1 MQKTYHDEIG
11 NILFFFGIALLVV
24 LVGIAGYMQVE
35 GWDFLD
41 SLYMTLITI
50 TTVGFGEV
58 HALTNA
64 GKVFTIV
71 LIVGGMAAV
80 SVWLGAVTS
89 IVVHR
94 EIRPFF
100 WRRKMEKAIASLEN
114 HIIICG
120 AGETARIAL
129 QEFQKAGEKLVL
141 IDKDQAVLADFME
154 TTHSISVLE
163 GDATKDET
171 LRQANIVKAKGLITT
186 LPTDAENLF
195 VVISARALN
204 PKIRIVAR
212 AIESH
217 THEKLLQVGADYVI
231 SPKILEGLRM
241 ASVLLRPAVVSFLD
255 VMMRETEITL
265 RMEDLKVPEA
275 SPLAGKTLS
284 EAKIPQMTGL
294 IIIAMKKH
302 DGRFIFNPGPRNML
316 QPGDELIVLGKHDQ
330 FDQLRS
336 YLNHANATPGA

>member
-1 MQKTYHDEIG
+1 MQKTYRDEIG

-24 LVGIAGYMQVE
+24 LAGIVGYMHVE
-35 GWDFLD
+35 GWNFLD

-58 HALTNA
+58 HPLTGP
-64 GKVFTIV
+64 GKIFTLI

-89 IVVHR
+89 IVIHR

-100 WRRKMEKAIASLEN
+100 WRRKMEKEIASTEN

-129 QEFQKAGEKLVL
+129 QEFQKANEKIVI
-141 IDKDQAVLADFME
+141 IDKDAGALGDLAENTRYVL
-154 TTHSISVLE
+154 VLE

-171 LRQANIVKAKGLITT
+171 LQQANIRKAKGLITT

-217 THEKLLQVGADYVI
+217 THDKLLQVGADYVI

-265 RMEDLKVPEA
+265 RMEDLKVPDD
-275 SPLAGKTLS
+275 SPLSGQTLS
-284 EAKIPQMTGL
+284 EARIPQMTGL

-302 DGRFIFNPGPRNML
+302 DGRFIFNPGPRNIL

-336 YLNHANATPGA
+336 YLENADFKVET

>member
-1 MQKTYHDEIG
+1 MQKTYRDEFG

-24 LVGIAGYMQVE
+24 LVGIVGYMHVE
-35 GWDFLD
+35 GWNFLD

-58 HALTNA
+58 HTLTSA
-64 GKVFTIV
+64 GKIFTV
-71 LIVGGMAAV
+71 ALIVGGMAAV

-89 IVVHR
+89 IVIHR

-100 WRRKMEKAIASLEN
+100 WRRKMEKEIAATDN
-114 HIIICG
+114 HVIICG

-129 QEFQKAGEKLVL
+129 QEFQKAGEKIVV
-141 IDKDQAVLADFME
+141 IDKDGAALSDLAENSPNVL
-154 TTHSISVLE
+154 VLE

-171 LRQANIVKAKGLITT
+171 LQQANIGKAKGLITT

-217 THEKLLQVGADYVI
+217 THDKLLQVGADYVI

-241 ASVLLRPAVVSFLD
+241 ASVLLRPAVVSFLE

-275 SPLAGKTLS
+275 SPLSGKTLS
-284 EAKIPQMTGL
+284 EAKIPQITGL

-302 DGRFIFNPGPRNML
+302 DGRFIFNPGPRNIL
-316 QPGDELIVLGKHDQ
+316 QPGDELIVLGKHNQ

-336 YLNHANATPGA
+336 YLENGDLKTEA

>member
-1 MQKTYHDEIG
+1 MQKTYRDEIG

-24 LVGIAGYMQVE
+24 LAGIVGYMHVE
-35 GWDFLD
+35 GWNFLD

-58 HALTNA
+58 HPLTGP
-64 GKVFTIV
+64 GKIFTLI

-89 IVVHR
+89 IVIHR

-100 WRRKMEKAIASLEN
+100 WRRKMEKEIASTEN

-129 QEFQKAGEKLVL
+129 QEFQKANEKIVI
-141 IDKDQAVLADFME
+141 IDKDAGALGDLAENTRYVL
-154 TTHSISVLE
+154 VLE

-171 LRQANIVKAKGLITT
+171 LQQANIRKAKGLITT

-217 THEKLLQVGADYVI
+217 THDKLLQVGADYVI

-241 ASVLLRPAVVSFLD
+241 ASVLLRPAVVSFLVVPLNALSIGIFLNWVSFALPFVFTVFYVFEPVHFRKFYSRLACLSLFWFLFD
-255 VMMRETEITL
+255 YLTFEIL
-265 RMEDLKVPEA
+265 FFL
-275 SPLAGKTLS
+275 
-284 EAKIPQMTGL
+284 
-294 IIIAMKKH
+294 
-302 DGRFIFNPGPRNML
+302 
-316 QPGDELIVLGKHDQ
+316 
-330 FDQLRS
+330 
-336 YLNHANATPGA
+336 

>member
-1 MQKTYHDEIG
+1 MKKTYRDEIG

-24 LVGIAGYMQVE
+24 LVGVVGYTQVE

-58 HALTNA
+58 HPLSSA
-64 GKVFTIV
+64 GKIFTVI

-89 IVVHR
+89 IVIHR
-94 EIRPFF
+94 EVRPFF
-100 WRRKMEKAIASLEN
+100 WRRKMEKAIASIEN

-129 QEFQKAGEKLVL
+129 QEFQKAGEKIVVV
-141 IDKDQAVLADFME
+141 DKDSAILTELAENVDDVL
-154 TTHSISVLE
+154 VLE

-171 LRQANIVKAKGLITT
+171 LRQANVTKAKGLISI

-204 PKIRIVAR
+204 PNLRIVAR

-241 ASVLLRPAVVSFLD
+241 ASVLLRPAVVSFLE

-265 RMEDLKVPEA
+265 RMEDLQVPEK

-284 EAKIPQMTGL
+284 EAKIPQKTGL

-302 DGRFIFNPGPRNML
+302 DGRFIFNPGPRNVL
-316 QPGDELIVLGKHDQ
+316 QPGDELIVLGQHDQ
-330 FDQLRS
+330 FDKLRS
-336 YLNHANATPGA
+336 YLENEDF